1 MKNGKSKMKN
11 SANNPSR
18 RRTGASLRHWSVR
31 GFWAALILHFA
42 SCMFPWLAQAYPPAP
57 YHVIYGLVRDEYGVP
72 ISLNNAQII
81 FESTNGVQVTGT
93 IVPNLEPGVNYRVI
107 LSMDSGTMPDLYKIT
122 ALKPTVPFRIRVKIG
137 ATTFLPIEMVA
148 NYANLGKPAQ
158 STRIDLTLGVDANG
172 DGLPDAWQQ
181 LLIAMLGPGALTGP
195 NQDADG
201 DGISNLN
208 EYLAGTYAWV
218 PQEGLRLSLVRRSGQ
233 GAVIQFFGT
242 AGQTYSVQGT
252 TNLVNWADLSIR
264 VPAGDTN
271 APTVV
276 DYLNPASQNLE
287 TEVVTPVG
295 LAPAM
300 FFRVRV
306 H

>member
-1 MKNGKSKMKN
+1 MKLSIMKSF
-11 SANNPSR
+11 
-18 RRTGASLRHWSVR
+18 LRSH
-31 GFWAALILHFA
+31 
-42 SCMFPWLAQAYPPAP
+42 PWLLALAAGGVLSLPSASRAFPPAP

-72 ISLNNAQII
+72 ISVTDAQII
-81 FESTNGVQVTGT
+81 FSVEATNGVQITGSIT
-93 IVPNLEPGVNYRVI
+93 PNLEPGVNYRLS
-107 LSMDSGTMPDLYKIT
+107 LSMDSGTAPDLYKPT
-122 ALKPTVPFRIRVKIG
+122 ALRPLVPFRIRVKIG
-137 ATTFLPIEMVA
+137 DTSYLPIEMVA
-148 NYANLGKPAQ
+148 NYASLGKPAQ

-181 LLIAMLGPGALTGP
+181 LLIAMLGPNARIGP
-195 NQDADG
+195 NDDADG

-218 PQEGLRLSLVRRSGQ
+218 PQAGLRLSLVRRSGQ
-233 GAVIQFFGT
+233 GPVIQFFGT

-252 TNLVNWADLSIR
+252 TNLVNWSDLSIR

-271 APTVV
+271 ATAVV
-276 DYLNPASQNLE
+276 NYLNPASQNLE
-287 TEVVTPVG
+287 TEVLTPFG
-295 LAPAM
+295 ASKAM